1 MSLIPSES
9 YSFPDHFTSTV
20 TPSRKPKE
28 EKKEKVEAS
37 PKKPKIVAL
46 PDPAPMLI
54 EQESQ
59 FFAEEQP
66 MEMMPPP
73 IKPPRPKPPPPI
85 APVRAKPAPILIEQ
99 ESQFFAEEQPIEP
112 VQPMIESLPPKPAR
126 RVEPFRPLPLP
137 AAPVAL
143 PVRPRQVQPNPAM
156 LRATAPPPKIPDA
169 PVRKMPFPSSLK
181 PKVRWNHRAPATD
194 PAPVRQDSVE
204 SAPGVPPPNIIP
216 MQPKAAPAPPMRPVQ
231 PPSRPAPT
239 ARPAPPPP
247 AMRET
252 FRPAAPPPKPA
263 PVAPEKRPVQPK
275 PVVQKSQLPVA
286 PNPQADFFEAF
297 AESQEAAM
305 RRRQQMKFRRFIA
318 CEVAALVVLV
328 PLVIL
333 GLTLNI
339 TAPAVRWLMNA
350 FTIAA
355 AISAAVIPIV
365 FYAFTP
371 TLPELER

>member
-1 MSLIPSES
+1 MALIPSES
-9 YSFPDHFTSTV
+9 YSFPDHFTRTV
-20 TPSRKPKE
+20 TPSPKPKE
-28 EKKEKVEAS
+28 EKVEAP

-85 APVRAKPAPILIEQ
+85 APVRTRPAPMLIKQ

-126 RVEPFRPLPLP
+126 RVEPFRPQPPP

-143 PVRPRQVQPNPAM
+143 PVRPKQVQPNPAM

-263 PVAPEKRPVQPK
+263 PAVAQKRPVQAK